1 MSKAIVVPSERGDWQ
16 RHFHI
21 ELIWGTAV
29 TIDIR
34 GEALPTTV
42 NAAAND
48 AVSLMKTVDGWFS
61 TFKADSDISALRNG
75 LRAENEMPEAVQA
88 VLHNCRT
95 LREMTKGV
103 FDPWAMPEGVDT
115 SGYVK
120 GWAADLIA
128 NMLVEK
134 GFNNVAVNAGG
145 DVSVRGFQ
153 AEKTPWRIGI
163 RNPHVSDEIVA
174 VVESAHGAIATSGTY
189 EKGLHLH
196 NPQQANSEV
205 ALDAVTVVG
214 SDGGQADAFAT
225 ALLIAGADGI
235 EWFAGLPE
243 WSGML
248 IKGETVWK
256 FGPAF
261 Q

>member
-1 MSKAIVVPSERGDWQ
+1 MSKAIVIPSDRGDWQ

-34 GEALPTTV
+34 GEGIPANI
-42 NAAAND
+42 NAAVQD
-48 AVSLMKTVDGWFS
+48 AVALMKSIDGWFS
-61 TFKADSDISALRNG
+61 TFKVDSEITALRNG
-75 LRAENEMPEAVQA
+75 LKTESELPEVVQS
-88 VLHNCRT
+88 VLHNCRV
-95 LREMTKGV
+95 LREVTNGT
-103 FDPWAMPEGVDT
+103 FDPWAMPDGVDA

-128 NMLVEK
+128 DMLVAK
-134 GFNNVAVNAGG
+134 GFGNIAVNAGG
-145 DVSVRGFQ
+145 DVSVRGLQ
-153 AEKTPWRIGI
+153 AENTPWRIGI
-163 RNPHVSDEIVA
+163 RNPHVSDEVVA

-196 NPQQANSEV
+196 NPHSQNS
-205 ALDAVTVVG
+205 AIAMDAVTVVG
-214 SDGGQADAFAT
+214 PDGGKADAFAT
-225 ALLIAGADGI
+225 ALLIAGESGV
-235 EWFAGLPE
+235 EWFSGLPE

-261 Q
+261 N